1 MRLVAKLGSSSVT
14 EPDGSI
20 SLLTLK
26 DIARQVSQLRD
37 MGHEVVLVSSGAIA
51 SGLKSLKIWERPSD
65 QVVLRAAASVGQG
78 TVISAYREI
87 FATFSL
93 EVGQL
98 LMIPGDFA
106 ERTQYLHA
114 RETLNSLLDFGIIPI
129 INENDALSNEQL
141 RYGDND
147 KVAAL
152 VANLIGAD
160 HLLLLTDQTGLFS
173 ADPRGD
179 EEASLIQEVE
189 EVNSELLE
197 IAGGAGTDR
206 GSGGMAS
213 KLLAAKMASWSGV
226 ACTIAS
232 AQEPNVAIRV
242 LAGEKFTGTRVRPR
256 TKRLS
261 ARKVW
266 IAFACPSS
274 GEIVVDHGARLALL
288 SRGGS
293 LLPAGVVEVKGVFE
307 SGDAVS
313 VESDDGNVFAKGI
326 VQMGSRDILDL
337 KGLGSKDIGGRPY
350 LEVIHRDHLVL
361 LT

>member
-1 MRLVAKLGSSSVT
+1 MRIVVKLGSSSVT
-14 EPDGSI
+14 ENDGSI
-20 SLLTLK
+20 AETTLK
-26 DIARQVSQLRD
+26 DIARQIFLIRK

-51 SGLKSLKIWERPSD
+51 SGLKILKVHERPSD
-65 QVVLRAAASVGQG
+65 QVLLRAAASVGQG
-78 TVISAYREI
+78 VVIGAYREI
-87 FATFSL
+87 FASFDL
-93 EVGQL
+93 EVAQL

-106 ERTQYLHA
+106 DRSQYLHA
-114 RETLNSLLDFGIIPI
+114 RETLNSLLDLNVVPI

-160 HLLLLTDQTGLFS
+160 HLLLLTDQIGLFS
-173 ADPRGD
+173 ADPRIIED
-179 EEASLIQEVE
+179 ASLIQEVE

-226 ACTIAS
+226 SCTIAS
-232 AQEPNVAIRV
+232 AQEPDVALRV
-242 LAGEKFTGTRVRPR
+242 ITGDGFLGTKVKPQK
-256 TKRLS
+256 KRLS

-274 GEIVVDHGARLALL
+274 GAIVVDQGARRALL

-293 LLPAGVVEVKGVFE
+293 LLPAGVLEVRGVFGHGE
-307 SGDAVS
+307 AVS
-313 VESDDGNVFAKGI
+313 VESGDCQVFAKGI
-326 VQMGSRDILDL
+326 VKMDSSDIIAL
-337 KGLGSKDIGGRPY
+337 KGLGSKDMGSRPY
-350 LEVIHRDHLVL
+350 LEVIHRDNLVL